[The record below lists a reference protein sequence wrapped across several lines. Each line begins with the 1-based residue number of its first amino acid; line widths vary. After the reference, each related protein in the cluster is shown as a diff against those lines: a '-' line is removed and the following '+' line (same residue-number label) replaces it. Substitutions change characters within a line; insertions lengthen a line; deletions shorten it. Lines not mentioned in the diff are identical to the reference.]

1 MSRSGV
7 LAALIITASVLVSAA
22 RAEDAAGPP
31 TGGVTS
37 PTGAMI
43 FYLAHGRDGSCGPN
57 CSEWI
62 AAEGV
67 VEWDTFKRLF
77 AFLQHLGDRKAPVV
91 LHVWGAGDLN
101 VAVTLGKIIRDHQLD
116 VSAGTTVV
124 AECAKAA
131 EAACFALKRSGQPL
145 DAVVDTSFVPCDV
158 VCVLVLA
165 GGAHHALPAGA
176 KVVIGPTHIRNRLAP
191 NVSEE
196 RQQGLQARFGDQYRL
211 YLTQMGVS
219 SEVAD
224 IIVGNAETGRSTQ
237 ISRDDWLRLGL
248 VTDPTP

>member
-1 MSRSGV
+1 MSRTGLAIAFAV
-7 LAALIITASVLVSAA
+7 LAALLAASA
-22 RAEDAAGPP
+22 RAEDAARPP
-31 TGGVTS
+31 AGGVTS

-43 FYLAHGRDGSCGPN
+43 FYLAHGREGSCGPN

-91 LHVWGAGDLN
+91 LDVWGAGDLN

-116 VSAGTTVV
+116 VTAGTTVV
-124 AECAKAA
+124 AECAKVT
-131 EAACFALKRSGQPL
+131 EAACFALKRSGKPL
-145 DAVVDTSFVPCDV
+145 DAVIDTSFVPCDV

-165 GGAHHALPAGA
+165 GGAHRALPAGA

-196 RQQGLQARFGDQYRL
+196 HQQGLQARFGDRYRL

-237 ISRDDWLRLGL
+237 ISRDDWRRLGL